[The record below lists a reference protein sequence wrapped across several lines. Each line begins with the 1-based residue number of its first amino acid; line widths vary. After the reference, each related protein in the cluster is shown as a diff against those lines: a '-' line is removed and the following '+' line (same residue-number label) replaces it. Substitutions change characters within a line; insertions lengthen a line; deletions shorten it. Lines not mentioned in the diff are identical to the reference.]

1 MAVALALALLMAVV
15 VAAVLAALGLLV
27 LIGFVMGVLSA
38 LGLVMVDW
46 ADKAQ
51 STALQRLMVVV
62 AGLE

>member
-1 MAVALALALLMAVV
+1 MAVV